1 MGRGGVINSNVNVV
15 NALGDM
21 INYVKHHPNG
31 NQYHQSNRVHGA
43 SGPRPPEGPSGA
55 NLFIYHI
62 PHNMTN
68 TNLTRAFP
76 PFGDVVSAM
85 LYVDCTT
92 GKSKSFGFVSYGD
105 VD

>member
-21 INYVKHHPNG
+21 RNYVKNHPNG